1 MYKYERVIYWSED
14 DNKFLAVVPE
24 LPGCMS
30 DGDTA
35 MEALENVEVVMKEW
49 IETAKVTGREI
60 LEIKGRMET
69 QQPDVAGSI

>member
-60 LEIKGRMET
+60 PEIKGRMET

>member
-24 LPGCMS
+24 LPECMS

-60 LEIKGRMET
+60 PEIKGRMET

>member
-24 LPGCMS
+24 LLGCMS

-60 LEIKGRMET
+60 PEIKGRMET

>member
-30 DGDTA
+30 NGDTA

-60 LEIKGRMET
+60 PEIKGRMET